1 MAAAC
6 GQITKRRKKTEAGA
20 GSNQGLSSS
29 PPTPFSE
36 APSPKFS
43 LPQKE
48 PPAGNQ
54 GFAGEPVSPSYSE
67 ATVEGDSCLDRH
79 LVTMVQIRPVKCGGR
94 TSPDCLKSE
103 FQGEEMTSLS
113 IVPAAETPRSS
124 ASLTEDCGGG
134 ETGS

>member
-1 MAAAC
+1 MWTDHEAE
-6 GQITKRRKKTEAGA
+6 KKPEAGA

-79 LVTMVQIRPVKCGGR
+79 LVTMVQN
-94 TSPDCLKSE
+94 
-103 FQGEEMTSLS
+103 Q
-113 IVPAAETPRSS
+113 
-124 ASLTEDCGGG
+124 AS
-134 ETGS
+134 